1 MNELDRMDQRILDE
15 LQSDGRL
22 SNVELSSRIGLSESA
37 CLRRVKNLEASG
49 IIDKYVALV
58 NQEKVGLPS
67 NVFVRVSLERQQEE
81 QLKGFEKAVAEVPE
95 VMACYFMSGDVDFLM
110 RVAVHDATDYERVH
124 NHLTRLP
131 GVARVH
137 SSFALRTVF
146 KRNALPITGKRR
158 PPRTL

>member
-1 MNELDRMDQRILDE
+1 MNKLERIDRQILNELQNN
-15 LQSDGRL
+15 GRL
-22 SNVELSSRIGLSESA
+22 SNVELSNRVGLSESA

-49 IIDKYVALV
+49 IIDKYVALID
-58 NQEKVGLPS
+58 QEKIGLPS

-110 RVAVHDATDYERVH
+110 LVAVHDPTDYERVH

-146 KRNALPITGKRR
+146 KRNILPLKN
-158 PPRTL
+158 

>member
-1 MNELDRMDQRILDE
+1 MTILDRMDQRILNE

-22 SNVELSSRIGLSESA
+22 SNVELSNRIGLSESA
-37 CLRRVKNLEASG
+37 CLRRVKNLESIG

-58 NQEKVGLPS
+58 EQEKVGLPN
-67 NVFVRVSLERQQEE
+67 NVFVQVSLERQQEE
-81 QLKGFEKAVAEVPE
+81 QLKGFEKAVADVPE
-95 VMACYFMSGDVDFLM
+95 VMACYFMSGDFDFLM

-124 NHLTRLP
+124 NLLTRLP

-146 KRNALPITGKRR
+146 KRNALPLKTKR
-158 PPRTL
+158 

>member
-1 MNELDRMDQRILDE
+1 MSKLNHMDRRILEE
-15 LQSDGRL
+15 LQFDGRL
-22 SNVELSSRIGLSESA
+22 SNVELADRIGLSESA

-49 IIDKYVALV
+49 IIDQYVALV
-58 NQEKVGLPS
+58 SQEKVGLPN
-67 NVFVRVSLERQQEE
+67 NVFVQVSLERQQEE

-95 VMACYFMSGDVDFLM
+95 VMACHFMSGDFDFLM
-110 RVAVHDATDYERVH
+110 QVAVHDATDYERVH

-146 KRNALPITGKRR
+146 KRNNLP
-158 PPRTL
+158 L

>member
-1 MNELDRMDQRILDE
+1 MNNLDRMDRRILE
-15 LQSDGRL
+15 KLQSNGRL
-22 SNVELSSRIGLSESA
+22 SNVELAGMIGLSESA
-37 CLRRVKNLEASG
+37 CLRRVKNLESSN
-49 IIDKYVALV
+49 IIDKYSAIV

-81 QLKGFEKAVAEVPE
+81 QLKGFEKAVADVPE
-95 VMACYFMSGDVDFLM
+95 VMDCYFMSGDVDFLM
-110 RVAVHDATDYERVH
+110 RVCVQDATDYERVH

-146 KRNALPITGKRR
+146 KRSNLP
-158 PPRTL
+158 L